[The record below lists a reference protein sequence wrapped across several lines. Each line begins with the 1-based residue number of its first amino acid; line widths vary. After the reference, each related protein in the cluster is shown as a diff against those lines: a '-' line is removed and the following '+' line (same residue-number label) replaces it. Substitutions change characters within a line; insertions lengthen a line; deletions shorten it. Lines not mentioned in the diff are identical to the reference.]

1 MTLLAVIDIFQT
13 NRVDKGLYLGGRGKK
28 NKYNILEGCKSE
40 SLISRER

>member
-13 NRVDKGLYLGGRGKK
+13 NRVDKGLYLGEEGK

-40 SLISRER
+40 SLTSKER

>member
-28 NKYNILEGCKSE
+28 INIIFLKGAN
-40 SLISRER
+40 LNL